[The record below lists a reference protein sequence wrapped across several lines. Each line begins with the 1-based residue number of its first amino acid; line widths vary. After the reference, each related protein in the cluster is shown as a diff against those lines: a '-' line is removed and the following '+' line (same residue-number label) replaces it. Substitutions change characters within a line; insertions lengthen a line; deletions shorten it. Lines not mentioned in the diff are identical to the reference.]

1 MSSSGLTA
9 DLHVHSKHSKRPS
22 QWILQKID
30 CPECFSDPK
39 RIYGRAQDRGMDLVT
54 ITDHNSID
62 GALEIAHLP
71 GTFISEEVTSYFPED
86 GCKIHILTLD
96 ISEEQHRD
104 IQHLRRDVHDLV
116 PYLRDHGI
124 VHIMAHP
131 FYDMN
136 NRLRIEHVEQMLVL
150 FNLFELNG
158 SRDEVQNRIL
168 NQILADLS
176 REDIE
181 LLAVKHGLEPEGERP
196 WIKTLTAGSDD
207 HSSLNIA
214 RAYTR
219 IPGATGVESFMQGL
233 QKGNTKIHN
242 QPATA
247 KTMGH
252 NLYAIAYQFYKSK
265 FNLDRHVHKDGL
277 LRFVDCALTRNTE
290 NSRGFWTWLYDT
302 IGAGRNAWSFAK
314 PDNSDI
320 CAMIRREGQAILDA
334 KPGLQESVY
343 GPERSFQD
351 LENDWFDFVR
361 AASDRLMYIFSQT
374 LVESASKA
382 RLFNI
387 FQTMGSGGS
396 IYALLAPY
404 FLAFGLYSKDRPLA
418 RACLQRFSSKT
429 DEDCRHRSSK
439 VALFTDSFD
448 HCNGVAVTL
457 QGQTQLARKLG
468 KDLSILTCGSMLD
481 MDNQVNFV
489 PFRRIDIPEYPELD
503 LACPSF
509 LQILDYCADNDFTH
523 IHTST
528 PGPMGLA
535 ALAAARI
542 LQLPIYGTY
551 HTSFPQYASQL
562 TGDADMESLM
572 WTGMVWYYNQLD
584 RVYVPSRATGEEI
597 QGHGIHTDK
606 IALYPRGI
614 DTSRFH
620 PRYAN
625 GFWSERFGLDQESL
639 KLLYVGRISSE
650 KNLHVLAQAYLQIAQ
665 EREDVELIIVGD
677 GPFRDE
683 LQAIMGGIRT
693 VFTGTL
699 SGLDLAQ
706 AYAGS
711 DIFVF
716 PSTTD
721 TFGNVVLEAQASG
734 LPVIVS
740 DQGGPQENIV
750 PGQTGLIVPGLDPDA
765 LGKAILEL
773 AENPERLA
781 MMKGQARDYAQQRSV
796 EQAFLRGWEM
806 YGDERERSEVRGQRS
821 EGGKKRSGVS
831 FSTGKS
837 DLSFG
842 PKPPKERICRI
853 DHE

>member
-1 MSSSGLTA
+1 MATSGFCA
-9 DLHVHSKHSKRPS
+9 DLHVHSKYSKRPS
-22 QWILQKID
+22 QWLLQKID

-39 RIYGRAQDRGMDLVT
+39 HIYGLAQDRGMDLVT
-54 ITDHNSID
+54 ITDHNSIH

-71 GTFISEEVTSYFPED
+71 GTIISEEVTSYFPED

-96 ISEEQHRD
+96 INEHQHRD
-104 IQHLRRDVHDLV
+104 IQHLRQNVHELV
-116 PYLRDHGI
+116 PYLREQGI
-124 VHIMAHP
+124 VHIIAHP

-136 NRLRIEHVEQMLVL
+136 NRLRMEHVEQMLVL

-168 NQILADLS
+168 TQILAALT

-181 LLAVKHGLEPEGERP
+181 LMAVKHSLEPMGERP
-196 WIKTLTAGSDD
+196 WIKALTAGSDD

-219 IPGATGVESFMQGL
+219 VPGATGVESFMQGL
-233 QKGNTKIHN
+233 ENKITHIHN

-265 FNLDRHVHKDGL
+265 FNLDRYVQKDGL

-290 NSRGFWTWLYDT
+290 NSRGFWSWLYDT
-302 IGAGRNAWSFAK
+302 IGAGRNAWSFTQAG
-314 PDNSDI
+314 DSDI
-320 CAMIRREGQAILDA
+320 CATIRREGQAILDA
-334 KPGLQESVY
+334 NPGLQKSVY
-343 GPERSFQD
+343 DPERSFQD
-351 LENDWFDFVR
+351 LENDWFEFVR
-361 AASDRLMYIFSQT
+361 SASDRLIHIFSQI
-374 LVESASKA
+374 LVESASRAK
-382 RLFNI
+382 LFNI

-396 IYALLAPY
+396 VYALLAPY
-404 FLAFGLYSKDRPLA
+404 FLAFGLYSKDRTLA
-418 RACLQRFSSKT
+418 RACQRRFI
-429 DEDCRHRSSK
+429 DCPREGPFNRPSK
-439 VALFTDSFD
+439 VALFTDTFD

-457 QGQTQLARKLG
+457 QAQAQLARELG
-468 KDLSILTCGSMLD
+468 KDLRILTCGSDLD
-481 MDNQVNFV
+481 MKKQVNFA
-489 PFRRIDIPEYPELD
+489 PFRRINLPEYPELD

-597 QGHGIHTDK
+597 QAHGIHADK
-606 IALYPRGI
+606 ISLYPRGI
-614 DTSRFH
+614 DISRFH
-620 PRYAN
+620 PSHAS
-625 GFWSERFGLDQESL
+625 GFWSERYGLEPKSL
-639 KLLYVGRISSE
+639 KLLYVGRVSRE
-650 KNLHVLAQAYLQIAQ
+650 KNLQILAHAFLQIAQ
-665 EREDVELIIVGD
+665 KREDVELIIVGD
-677 GPFRDE
+677 GPFREE
-683 LQAIMGGIRT
+683 LQTIMDRTRT

-699 SGLDLAQ
+699 SGLELAQ
-706 AYAGS
+706 AYASS
-711 DIFVF
+711 DIFIF

-734 LPVIVS
+734 LPVIAT
-740 DQGGPQENIV
+740 DQGGPQENII
-750 PGQTGLIVPGLDPDA
+750 PRQTGLIVPGLDPEA
-765 LGKAILEL
+765 LCTAIRDLT
-773 AENPERLA
+773 ENPELLA
-781 MMKGQARDYAQQRSV
+781 TMKDQARDYAQQRSV
-796 EQAFLRGWEM
+796 QEAFVRSWEM
-806 YGDERERSEVRGQRS
+806 YGDEKQSSEI
-821 EGGKKRSGVS
+821 S
-831 FSTGKS
+831 FASGKS

-842 PKPPKERICRI
+842 PKRPKKRICRI